1 MGSVHGEGGRGR
13 GPLGQLCRAQL
24 AMDMA
29 PCLCGS
35 PEGRVPASSTIHS
48 THRWG
53 AGSSLPKALGDKCSP
68 PPTPTQ
74 PEQTSTDLGE
84 QQSMLDVAQ
93 ASPALMRRRSFY
105 DVETTIK
112 LASTINGPQQKCCW
126 KEMSSRSDL
135 QIISLNCKVLVI
147 LLTFTDNTKAISL
160 PPTRIPGSNLFFF
173 FSIINFLEWKISNKY
188 KSRENSI
195 STIALKFSP
204 CSLNSYQLMNNLVSS
219 VPLPTP
225 TLQIIWK

>member
-1 MGSVHGEGGRGR
+1 M
-13 GPLGQLCRAQL
+13 
-24 AMDMA
+24 
-29 PCLCGS
+29 
-35 PEGRVPASSTIHS
+35 PASSTIHS

-53 AGSSLPKALGDKCSP
+53 AGSSLPKALVINAP
-68 PPTPTQ
+68 PPRPAPPRQ
-74 PEQTSTDLGE
+74 PSQNKPAQTSE
-84 QQSMLDVAQ
+84 KQSMLDVAQ
-93 ASPALMRRRSFY
+93 ASAALMRRRSFY

-126 KEMSSRSDL
+126 KEMSRSDL
-135 QIISLNCKVLVI
+135 QIISLNCKVVVI
-147 LLTFTDNTKAISL
+147 LHTFTDNKKAMSL
-160 PPTRIPGSNLFFF
+160 PPTPIPGSNFFF
-173 FSIINFLEWKISNKY
+173 FIINFLEWKISNKY

-195 STIALKFSP
+195 SIIALKFSP